1 VLSCLTIDIPPG
13 SADFVAKDDFV
24 LPVDVRA
31 LAVLPHAHY
40 LCKEMQGF
48 ATLKDGAKKWLIL
61 IKDWDFNWQGDYRYA
76 APVFLPKGTTL
87 SMQYTFD
94 NSTNNIHNL
103 NNPPKRV
110 TYGPQTTDEMA
121 ELWFQLLPK
130 NRSDLQVLREA
141 FSAKMKNA
149 FVENDE
155 FLLRIDPNSVKG
167 HIQLA
172 VALLG
177 QSKISE
183 AQKHLRAAAQ
193 FDPENDQPHYY
204 LGVAFRQ
211 QHKFAEARAELETA
225 LRLNPDNFKAHG
237 NLGLIFLEQGILDQ
251 AESHFRSALRINPDD
266 SLAQEF
272 LNELLKTK
280 PKLPGNQ

>member
-1 VLSCLTIDIPPG
+1 
-13 SADFVAKDDFV
+13 VAKDDFV

-48 ATLKDGAKKWLIL
+48 ATLKDGTKKWLIL

-87 SMQYTFD
+87 SMRYMFD
-94 NSTNNIHNL
+94 NSTNNIRNP

-121 ELWFQLLPK
+121 ELWIQMLPR
-130 NRSDLQVLREA
+130 NRTDREILA
-141 FSAKMKNA
+141 QTLSTKMKNA
-149 FVENDE
+149 LFDYDE
-155 FLLRIDPNSVKG
+155 HLLRTDPTSVKA

-177 QSKISE
+177 QGKSGE
-183 AQKHLRAAAQ
+183 AGQHLRAAARL
-193 FDPENDQPHYY
+193 DPQNDQPHYY
-204 LGVAFRQ
+204 LGLAFRQ
-211 QHKFAEARAELETA
+211 QHKLAEARAEFESA

-237 NLGLIFLEQGILDQ
+237 NLGLIFAEQGFLDQ

-266 SLAQEF
+266 SLAQES
-272 LNELLKTK
+272 LNELLKAK
-280 PKLPGNQ
+280 PRNK